1 MSVPVRSSL
10 HLVKR
15 KAGKQK
21 QSSGD
26 QQNFAELRKLYHNL
40 QKEHERVGMAFQNL
54 KVKNEE
60 LVRDL
65 AERDAAME
73 ELPNLMSTKDEAI
86 KNMERRLPEVQSL
99 RSHNDLQESA
109 LQQQTSRQQSGAQIG
124 HVSSHSLSNIHKR
137 YQKVLQV
144 ISDNRCSMPN
154 ALLNICIH
162 IMF

>member
-40 QKEHERVGMAFQNL
+40 QKEHEQVGMAFQNL
-54 KVKNEE
+54 KVKNKE

-73 ELPNLMSTKDEAI
+73 ELANLMSTKDEAI
-86 KNMERRLPEVQSL
+86 KNMERRLPAANISATVRGTDRARQLSQSFQY
-99 RSHNDLQESA
+99 SQAVPEGP
-109 LQQQTSRQQSGAQIG
+109 SG
-124 HVSSHSLSNIHKR
+124 N
-137 YQKVLQV
+137 
-144 ISDNRCSMPN
+144 
-154 ALLNICIH
+154 
-162 IMF
+162 F